1 MEDLGFL
8 KSFSLLT
15 KYAAGV
21 LQNQLADLEIERYF
35 SPFLIIADHNG
46 HLTSNQLAEKL
57 KTSKPIVSRIVQH
70 LTSIGYVERR
80 LCDNDRRCSYLH
92 ITKKGESNVATIK
105 EAFKTMNQKCVSGM
119 SDKEKKSFQ
128 LLLQQAI
135 ENLQSTEHNDINFD
149 YS

>member
-1 MEDLGFL
+1 MKDLGLL

-46 HLTSNQLAEKL
+46 CLTPNQLADKL
-57 KTSKPIVSRIVQH
+57 KTSKPIVSRIVHH
-70 LTSIGYVERR
+70 LTTIGYIERR

-92 ITKKGESNVATIK
+92 ITKKGESKVATIK
-105 EAFKTMNQKCVSGM
+105 EAFKIMNQKCVSGM
-119 SDKEKKSFQ
+119 SDEEKESFQ
-128 LLLQQAI
+128 LLLQKAI
-135 ENLQSTEHNDINFD
+135 DNLQSTEHNDINFD